1 MVGGVR
7 PAPLIVIFGA
17 MVRADGRPSA
27 SLLRRVGYGLVAAH
41 DYPDAPILCSG
52 GVRRPGPSEARVM
65 AEVLLA
71 GGVSRERL
79 ILDEVSR
86 NTLDNVAAAVNAVEM
101 GDHPFVVACSDAY
114 HLPRIRLLLAL
125 HGVDTR
131 PGLRRERAPLGH
143 GLAMAFRECL
153 AVPHSV
159 ARAMARRG
167 PRAS

>member
-71 GGVSRERL
+71 GACR
-79 ILDEVSR
+79 
-86 NTLDNVAAAVNAVEM
+86 ANA
-101 GDHPFVVACSDAY
+101 
-114 HLPRIRLLLAL
+114 
-125 HGVDTR
+125 
-131 PGLRRERAPLGH
+131 
-143 GLAMAFRECL
+143 
-153 AVPHSV
+153 
-159 ARAMARRG
+159 
-167 PRAS
+167 